1 MSDKGVFP
9 EPSKVD
15 EVVNFFTCSCA
26 SDVKS
31 FLGIASFFIKF
42 MPNFS
47 VYAACLFDLLKK
59 GRNFVWSDDCQKSF
73 DYIKA
78 KVRDP
83 ALLVHPLFDRSFVI
97 QCDASDK
104 AIGFMLAQRHNDQL
118 RPPIMF
124 GGRVLTDVEQRYATI
139 DKELLA
145 CYFPLKLCEIYILGY
160 DFVVYTDQKPLLCLS
175 VFKDVLNKRVR
186 WIHYMESLRTRL
198 RYLTGNQNV
207 VADFISRN
215 NINDTKFYDVLR
227 FNALELSAASYKHE
241 DLIMAQRND
250 AKLKQ
255 VIEGIESNK
264 HVPKEYRI
272 SKSKLFM
279 KNNLFMCNHHSH
291 YLVVCPSE
299 LRSDVLDLSH
309 SQWYS
314 GHFGIFKTHK
324 RVLASFWWPG
334 LYSDR
339 VDFIT
344 QCEVCISLK
353 PLNRNPGRMGIRS
366 FPSSPMELVSI
377 DFLVDLAIR
386 IVGIVTY

>member
-42 MPNFS
+42 MPNS
-47 VYAACLFDLLKK
+47 CLFDLLKK

-78 KVRDP
+78 KLRDP

-104 AIGFMLAQRHNDQL
+104 AIGFMLAQR
-118 RPPIMF
+118 
-124 GGRVLTDVEQRYATI
+124 VLTDVEQRYATI

-145 CYFPLKLCEIYILGY
+145 CYFPLKLGEIYILGY

-175 VFKDVLNKRVR
+175 AFKDVLNKRVR
-186 WIHYMESLRTRL
+186 WIHYMESLGTRL

-215 NINDTKFYDVLR
+215 NINDTKKLDVLR

-264 HVPKEYRI
+264 HVPKEYCI

-309 SQWYS
+309 SQCYS

-334 LYSDR
+334 LYSDI